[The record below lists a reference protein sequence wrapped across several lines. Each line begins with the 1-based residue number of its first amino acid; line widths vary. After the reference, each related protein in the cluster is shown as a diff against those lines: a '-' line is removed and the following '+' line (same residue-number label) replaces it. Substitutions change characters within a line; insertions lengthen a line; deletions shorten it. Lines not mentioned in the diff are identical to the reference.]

1 MLFLVLV
8 IFNGHITSRS
18 IVPHVLGHFTLSSYV
33 ASPSSVGMDPSLLVP
48 LGDLKQGGKVADLS
62 PGHLLPPPSC
72 IWATLLLL
80 SWPCLGAGTNK
91 LSLCPCGARQV
102 SWTGGNEYVFSEGE
116 ELLQDREGGPSER
129 VTFVLSPA

>member
-62 PGHLLPPPSC
+62 PGHLLPPHPAFGPPSYC
-72 IWATLLLL
+72 
-80 SWPCLGAGTNK
+80 SAGLAWVQEQTN
-91 LSLCPCGARQV
+91 
-102 SWTGGNEYVFSEGE
+102 
-116 ELLQDREGGPSER
+116 
-129 VTFVLSPA
+129 

>member
-33 ASPSSVGMDPSLLVP
+33 AFPSSVGMDPSLLVP

-62 PGHLLPPPSC
+62 PGHLLPPP
-72 IWATLLLL
+72 ILH
-80 SWPCLGAGTNK
+80 LGHPPTAQLALPGCRNK
-91 LSLCPCGARQV
+91 QTEPLPLWSKASELD
-102 SWTGGNEYVFSEGE
+102 GG
-116 ELLQDREGGPSER
+116 Q
-129 VTFVLSPA
+129 